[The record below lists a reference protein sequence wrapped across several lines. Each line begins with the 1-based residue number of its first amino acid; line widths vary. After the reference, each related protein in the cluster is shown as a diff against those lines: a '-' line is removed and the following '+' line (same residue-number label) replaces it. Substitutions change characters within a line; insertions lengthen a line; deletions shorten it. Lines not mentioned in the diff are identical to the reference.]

1 MVNQNHTQ
9 IGTAWQG
16 THVVLLRCNFL
27 TNQVLSITKS
37 NHAPSEPASSSCA
50 ETLSRFLSIGYT
62 VIGGYPLNQTEI
74 QYLLIYR

>member
-16 THVVLLRCNFL
+16 THVVLIRCNFL